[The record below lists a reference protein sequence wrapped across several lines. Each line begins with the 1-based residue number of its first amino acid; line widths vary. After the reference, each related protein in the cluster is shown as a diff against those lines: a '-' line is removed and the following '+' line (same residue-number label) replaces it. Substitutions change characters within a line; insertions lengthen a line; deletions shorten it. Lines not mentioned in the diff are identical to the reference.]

1 MVRDSDGAISAN
13 QDVGVR
19 LSVVQGDPNGDPVY
33 VETHSI
39 TTNSGGLGSLAL
51 GAGTPEANASLGSV
65 NWSDGPFY
73 LKSETDPDGGSNY
86 TVIATS
92 QILSVPYA
100 LHAENGFYN
109 QIGDIAYGGIIFSV
123 WKDSSGAEHGLVA
136 SLYDLETSEEWGALY
151 ETSDASSA
159 SDGSLNTGS
168 TLAGEVCA
176 NFVYTDPVSG
186 ESFDDWYLPAVWEL
200 KTMSDKAM
208 IINKALNND
217 DDNETEGFAENLSA
231 GYWSSTEVGSTF
243 SWFVQFISG
252 IANTNFKDTP
262 YRVRAVRKF

>member
-1 MVRDSDGAISAN
+1 
-13 QDVGVR
+13 
-19 LSVVQGDPNGDPVY
+19 
-33 VETHSI
+33 
-39 TTNSGGLGSLAL
+39 
-51 GAGTPEANASLGSV
+51 
-65 NWSDGPFY
+65 
-73 LKSETDPDGGSNY
+73 
-86 TVIATS
+86 
-92 QILSVPYA
+92 
-100 LHAENGFYN
+100 
-109 QIGDIAYGGIIFSV
+109 
-123 WKDSSGAEHGLVA
+123 
-136 SLYDLETSEEWGALY
+136 EWGALY